1 MSRGS
6 SLYNASVHP
15 RPAFPSVVIALAVT
29 LAACSPAPTPQP
41 PTTTA
46 APVVPPT
53 LTPEPGPT
61 ATPSPLV
68 LRAWVA
74 PAFAPDPQSEAGGLL
89 QARLEAFEAAHP
101 NVKVEIRL
109 KDEAGPAG
117 LLETLQAA
125 LRVAPAAL
133 PDLITLDSSDLAQ
146 AAVGAGLAA
155 LIPLPEEADAG
166 IFDFARQA
174 VEIGG
179 ERYGQPFGSRAD
191 VLVFRVDS
199 FARAPRSWS
208 DLLSST
214 PPFLFPAGDPEALT
228 TLAEYLSLEAGLA
241 DERGELRLD
250 PLALE
255 EVLAFYGSAHNAGL
269 LPLTVRQYESSLETW
284 GAFHEGRASSAV
296 APLHV
301 FLAEGRPTTE
311 WAAPLPTRD
320 GAGVCLAL
328 AWSWALV
335 TQDPERKQLA
345 NDLMAWLTDPTF
357 LGPWTQALG
366 LLPVDRA
373 TLDAWLDG
381 TDKTLAEQLIK
392 VARPTPMIGVRSAVG
407 APIRA
412 AVDSVLSGQLT
423 PNAAALAAAQALPAP

>member
-1 MSRGS
+1 M
-6 SLYNASVHP
+6 HP
-15 RPAFPSVVIALAVT
+15 RPAFPSVVIALALT
-29 LAACSPAPTPQP
+29 LSACAPAPTPQP
-41 PTTTA
+41 PTATA

-53 LTPEPGPT
+53 LTPAPGPT
-61 ATPSPLV
+61 TTPSPLV

-74 PAFAPDPQSEAGGLL
+74 PAFAPDSQSEAGGLL

-146 AAVGAGLAA
+146 AAAASGLVA
-155 LIPLPEEADAG
+155 LAPFPEEGEAAV
-166 IFDFARQA
+166 FDFARQP

-199 FARAPRSWS
+199 FSRAPRSWS
-208 DLLSST
+208 DLLSSK
-214 PPFLFPAGDPEALT
+214 PPFLFPAGDAEALT
-228 TLAEYLSLEAGLA
+228 TLAEYLSLEATLA

-250 PLALE
+250 PLGLE

-320 GAGVCLAL
+320 GAGVCLAQ

-335 TQDPERKQLA
+335 THDPERKQLA
-345 NDLMAWLTDPTF
+345 NDLMVWLTDPTF

-366 LLPVDRA
+366 YLPVDRA

-381 TDKTLAEQLIK
+381 TDKTLAEQLVE
-392 VARPTPMIGVRSAVG
+392 VARPMPTIGVRSAVG
-407 APIRA
+407 TPIRA

-423 PNAAALAAAQALPAP
+423 PNAAALAAAQALPSP

>member
-1 MSRGS
+1 M
-6 SLYNASVHP
+6 
-15 RPAFPSVVIALAVT
+15 
-29 LAACSPAPTPQP
+29 LAACSPAPTAPP
-41 PTTTA
+41 PTPTA

-53 LTPEPGPT
+53 LTPVPGPT
-61 ATPSPLV
+61 TTPSPLV

-74 PAFAPDPQSEAGGLL
+74 PAFAPDPQSEAGALL

-101 NVKVEIRL
+101 NVRVEIRL
-109 KDEAGPAG
+109 KDETGPAG

-146 AAVGAGLAA
+146 AAAGAGLVE
-155 LIPLPEEADAG
+155 LVPLLEEGDSAV
-166 IFDFARQA
+166 FDFARQA

-179 ERYGQPFGSRAD
+179 ERFGQPFGSRAD

-199 FARAPRSWS
+199 FSRAPRSWS
-208 DLLSST
+208 DLLSSR
-214 PPFLFPAGDPEALT
+214 PPFLFPAGDSEALT
-228 TLAEYLSLEAGLA
+228 TLAEYLSLEVSLA

-250 PLALE
+250 PLGLE

-269 LPLTVRQYESSLETW
+269 LPLTVRQYETSLETW

-320 GAGVCLAL
+320 GGGVCLAL

-345 NDLMAWLTDPTF
+345 GDLMAWLTDPAF

-373 TLDAWLDG
+373 SLDAWLDG
-381 TDKTLAEQLIK
+381 TDKTLAQQLVE
-392 VARPTPMIGVRSAVG
+392 VARPMPTIGVRSAVG
-407 APIRA
+407 APIRS

-423 PNAAALAAAQALPAP
+423 PNAAALAASQALPSP

>member
-1 MSRGS
+1 MH
-6 SLYNASVHP
+6 L
-15 RPAFPSVVIALAVT
+15 RPAFPSVVIALALT

-68 LRAWVA
+68 LRVWVA

-117 LLETLQAA
+117 LLENLQAA

-155 LIPLPEEADAG
+155 LIPFSEEADAA

-174 VEIGG
+174 VEVGG

-199 FARAPRSWS
+199 FSRAPRSWS

-228 TLAEYLSLEAGLA
+228 TLAEYLSLEAALT
-241 DERGELRLD
+241 DERGEVRLD
-250 PLALE
+250 PLGLE

-311 WAAPLPTRD
+311 WAAPIPTRD

-328 AWSWALV
+328 TWSWALV
-335 TQDPERKQLA
+335 TQDPERKQLT

-373 TLDAWLDG
+373 TLDAWDDG
-381 TDKTLAEQLIK
+381 TDKTLAEQLVE
-392 VARPTPMIGVRSAVG
+392 VARPMPTFGVRSAVG
-407 APIRA
+407 APIRV